1 MVFGLTFL
9 IIAFFWIFTRINNNE
24 TINLFDWFYTAIFGL
39 NGLVHIIAGLGYS
52 IESIFGKAFI
62 KIDND
67 NINIKLGIFE
77 KEKSFDVIILDLK
90 MPELNGI
97 QVFEHI
103 RKKDKEVPVFAITAF
118 AMEDEK
124 QKIEKL
130 GFNKYFSKP
139 INKNEL
145 FSALGEILN

>member
-1 MVFGLTFL
+1 
-9 IIAFFWIFTRINNNE
+9 
-24 TINLFDWFYTAIFGL
+24 
-39 NGLVHIIAGLGYS
+39 
-52 IESIFGKAFI
+52 
-62 KIDND
+62 
-67 NINIKLGIFE
+67 
-77 KEKSFDVIILDLK
+77 
-90 MPELNGI
+90 MPELIGI
-97 QVFEHI
+97 LFFEHI